1 MTGKVCSFG
10 RYLEDELA
18 LRYRDAA
25 PSTLAL
31 LQERCADVAAQLA
44 AAEAQL
50 AAAQDVAHMRRAG
63 EFVK

>member
-1 MTGKVCSFG
+1 MCSSLSIEAISMHVLVLH

-31 LQERCADVAAQLA
+31 LQVSS
-44 AAEAQL
+44 
-50 AAAQDVAHMRRAG
+50 G
-63 EFVK
+63 